1 MESFPDLAT
10 ETECRELLD
19 RYPDNIFVKFMLA
32 RLLRSQG
39 RNDEATWVFPRRSQ
53 GRSDEAMDE
62 LPLEPH
68 RSLKY
73 DMGLLIEDEHIRQRP
88 NDPVADLS
96 RGRCHH
102 FHGSFGK
109 ALSDYDTSITIEPTN
124 ANAFC
129 ARANLRATCPDKSF
143 RDGQMALEDAR
154 TAMKLAEQAGELI
167 GDWRQRRYL
176 QVLAAAHAENNDLQ
190 EAIALQARAL
200 DLALTKKARSVIK
213 RRLDQYQS
221 GNPIREEIR

>member
-1 MESFPDLAT
+1 MESFPDLTT
-10 ETECRELLD
+10 EAKCRELLD

-39 RNDEATWVFPRRSQ
+39 RSDEATEVLSRPSQGRNDEAVEGRPLESPRSL
-53 GRSDEAMDE
+53 GYDKVLLMDE
-62 LPLEPH
+62 E
-68 RSLKY
+68 R
-73 DMGLLIEDEHIRQRP
+73 IRQRP
-88 NDPVADLS
+88 NDPAAYLS

-124 ANAFC
+124 ANASC

-176 QVLAAAHAENNDLQ
+176 QVLAAAHAENNNFQ

-221 GNPIREEIR
+221 GNPIREEIG

>member
-1 MESFPDLAT
+1 
-10 ETECRELLD
+10 
-19 RYPDNIFVKFMLA
+19 
-32 RLLRSQG
+32 
-39 RNDEATWVFPRRSQ
+39 
-53 GRSDEAMDE
+53 
-62 LPLEPH
+62 
-68 RSLKY
+68 
-73 DMGLLIEDEHIRQRP
+73 
-88 NDPVADLS
+88 
-96 RGRCHH
+96 
-102 FHGSFGK
+102 
-109 ALSDYDTSITIEPTN
+109 
-124 ANAFC
+124 
-129 ARANLRATCPDKSF
+129 
-143 RDGQMALEDAR
+143 MALEDAR